1 MKKKPQDM
9 NSIELLDFLM
19 ESNRQYREGNPHID
33 DLEYDIYRAE
43 FARREPS
50 HPYLNSVEPE
60 KVKFGHAV
68 THEKPMLSTAKG
80 YTPKDLK
87 SYVDAVVKVAKSM
100 GDDVIDSLR
109 FEVTPKLDGQAAFD
123 NGKTLVTRGNGLRGN
138 DITDIFD
145 KGVLI
150 YGNKPGERSTLASLG
165 AGEVVIENTYFE
177 EEIKDQFGMTHPRN
191 FISGMTD
198 SDEVKPHHAKA
209 IDDGRVFF
217 YPFSRL
223 PKVEL
228 TADDLLNSKGL
239 ISKLI
244 ENAKTKT
251 PFAIDGVVLAVNDQR
266 VRDEMGATNSFNK
279 WAFALKEEGEF
290 VDVKIREVIHQ
301 VGRTGQITPVA
312 IFDPVIVSRASISQA
327 TCHNDAWVREN
338 QIGVGAIV
346 RLVRAGEVIP
356 KISSV
361 VDPVAPEN
369 VAVATVCPS
378 CGTPS
383 VSVDRNAVCI
393 NPDCRGQKEAT
404 TLHFFSTLGNVD
416 EFGPATISR
425 LYDGGFRD
433 VDQITALTLRDAISC
448 GFGQRE
454 SERLIEQLNR
464 GRTEPVEDW
473 RFLAAFGISHL
484 GRGDSRKI
492 LAHYNIDQLG
502 EITTDKLRAIEGFG
516 QITAPSIASDIKKSL
531 PLINLII
538 DRGVNLVPTRRQGME
553 NTVGANRK
561 ITFTGTLSI
570 PRKEAQEKAVAAG
583 FMLADTVAK
592 GGILVTGEKV
602 GATKTSAAEKK
613 GAEVITEAQFF
624 SMIESRPQDQ
634 SDKLTGDVS
643 ANHSSVVMD
652 DDPLTVV
659 MPDTSE
665 DTDAVVDAKLSP
677 KTFFNF

>member
-1 MKKKPQDM
+1 MIKKPQDM
-9 NSIELLDFLM
+9 TNLELLDFLT

-43 FARREPS
+43 FARREPD

-60 KVKFGHAV
+60 KIKFGHAV

-87 SYVDAVVKVAKSM
+87 SYVDSVVRVAKSM
-100 GDDVIDSLR
+100 GDDVLNGLR

-123 NGKTLVTRGNGLRGN
+123 NGKTLVTRGNGLRGS
-138 DITDIFD
+138 DITDIFE
-145 KGVLI
+145 KGVLV
-150 YGNKPGERSTLASLG
+150 YGNKPDEKSALASLG
-165 AGEVVIENTYFE
+165 AGEVVIENAYFE

-223 PKVEL
+223 PKKEL
-228 TADDLLNSKGL
+228 TADEILSNSKGL
-239 ISKLI
+239 IAGLI
-244 ENAKTKT
+244 EDAKTRT
-251 PFAIDGVVLAVNDQR
+251 PFAIDGVVIAVNDHR
-266 VRDEMGATNSFNK
+266 IRDEMGATNSFNK

-312 IFDPVIVSRASISQA
+312 LFNPVVVSRASISQA
-327 TCHNDAWVREN
+327 TCHNDAWVKEN
-338 QIGVGAIV
+338 QIGAGAIV

-361 VDPVAPEN
+361 VEPVAPEN

-383 VSVDRNAVCI
+383 VSVDRNAVCP
-393 NPDCRGQKEAT
+393 NPDCRGQKEAA
-404 TLHFFSTLGNVD
+404 TLHFFGTLGNVD

-425 LYDGGFRD
+425 LYDGGFENI
-433 VDQITALTLRDAISC
+433 DQITSLTERDAIGC

-454 SERLIEQLNR
+454 SERLVEQLYR

-473 RFLAAFGISHL
+473 RFLASFGISHL

-492 LAHYNIDQLG
+492 LAHYNINQLN
-502 EITTDKLRAIEGFG
+502 EITTEKLLAIDGFG
-516 QITAPSIASDIKKSL
+516 QITAPSIAVDIKVAL
-531 PLINLII
+531 PLINLIVNKGI
-538 DRGVNLVPTRRQGME
+538 NLVPTRRQGME

-561 ITFTGTLSI
+561 ITFTGTLSV
-570 PRKEAQEKAVAAG
+570 PRKIAQEKAVASG
-583 FMLADTVAK
+583 FMLADSVVK
-592 GGILVTGEKV
+592 GGILVTGDKV
-602 GATKTSAAEKK
+602 GATKTAAAEKK
-613 GAEVITEAQFF
+613 GAEVITEADFW
-624 SMIESRPQDQ
+624 SMIESTQAEQSSDQVPTNPTRPT
-634 SDKLTGDVS
+634 L
-643 ANHSSVVMD
+643 VMD
-652 DDPLTVV
+652 DEPLIVV
-659 MPDTSE
+659 MADVVTEPE
-665 DTDAVVDAKLSP
+665 PAVAAEPAP
-677 KTFFNF
+677 KRFFSF